1 MHEHF
6 RGKYEVELKFRIQD
20 ISAFRENLFSHHPES
35 FVFENKEYDI
45 YYDAADKGLTRQNI
59 SMLLR
64 RMAPSGIK
72 LWIVK
77 GPRARRCEVV
87 NVESFDMTDS
97 MLRTLGFLPIFEVN
111 KTRSIYFLD
120 RFHITLDYI
129 ESLGH
134 FVEITCMTE
143 DEAEL
148 DILGERCTDCGLR
161 LGLSM
166 DSIETR
172 SYRQLLGY

>member
-1 MHEHF
+1 MHRNF

-20 ISAFRENLFSHHPES
+20 IVEFRENLFSHHPES
-35 FVFENKEYDI
+35 FVFENREHDI
-45 YYDAADKGLTRQNI
+45 YYDAADKSLARKNI
-59 SMLLR
+59 SMFLR
-64 RMAPSGIK
+64 RMAPSGIN

-77 GPRARRCEVV
+77 GPSTRRRETV

-97 MLRTLGFLPIFEVN
+97 MLRTLGFQPIFEVN
-111 KTRSIYFLD
+111 KTRSIYFLE

-134 FVEITCMTE
+134 FVEISCMTE
-143 DEAEL
+143 DESEL

-161 LGLSM
+161 LGLNM
-166 DSIETR
+166 DNIETR
-172 SYRQLLGY
+172 SYRQMLGY

>member
-20 ISAFRENLFSHHPES
+20 ITAFRENLFSHHPES

-45 YYDAADKGLTRQNI
+45 YYDATDKSLTRQNI

-77 GPRARRCEVV
+77 GPSARRCEVV

-97 MLRTLGFLPIFEVN
+97 MLKTLGFQPIFEVN

-120 RFHITLDYI
+120 RFHITMDYI

-134 FVEITCMTE
+134 FVEISCMTE
-143 DEAEL
+143 DETEL
-148 DILGERCTDCGLR
+148 DILGESCTDCALR
-161 LGLSM
+161 LGLDM
-166 DSIETR
+166 DNIETR

>member
-20 ISAFRENLFSHHPES
+20 IIAFRESLFSHHPES
-35 FVFENKEYDI
+35 FVFENKEHDV
-45 YYDAADKGLTRQNI
+45 YYDSAENKLGRQNI

-77 GPRARRCEVV
+77 GPRTGCCEAV

-134 FVEITCMTE
+134 FVEISCTTE

-148 DILGERCTDCGLR
+148 DILGEHCQDCALR
-161 LGLSM
+161 LGLQM
-166 DSIETR
+166 DCIETR